1 MNTARG
7 SGGVGLKAVA
17 VATAALVALA
27 LAGCGGGDDESPD
40 RRASGEAPLAWE
52 GQTGDS
58 FPNLGYRG
66 VQIDFT
72 SQFTDPENLAQMSIA
87 AKAKALSDLV
97 APCPEWTGGTALREV
112 PNGQRAVWRATDE
125 ILFDAVCTK
134 ENGTRESW
142 KSQIRWPIAWG
153 GEHEGYGTITFALLN
168 PAARKPRFVIQGKDP
183 GRNPCLSGWDDNPI
197 DLAEGDSRTLAD
209 GQPFC
214 KIEMVVTRL
223 TDTRRYKRFTV
234 VARPA

>member
-1 MNTARG
+1 MGGALRRWTLAG
-7 SGGVGLKAVA
+7 SVAVA
-17 VATAALVALA
+17 VAI
-27 LAGCGGGDDESPD
+27 AGCGGGDDDSTD
-40 RRASGEAPLAWE
+40 RRASGEAPIAWE

-58 FPNLGYRG
+58 FPKLGYRG

-87 AKAKALSDLV
+87 AKAKALLDDSD
-97 APCPEWTGGTALREV
+97 PCPERGGGTALREV

-125 ILFDAVCTK
+125 ILFNVSCTK

-209 GQPFC
+209 GQQFC
-214 KIEMVVTRL
+214 KIEMVISRL
-223 TDTRRYKRFTV
+223 TDTKDYKRFTV
-234 VARPA
+234 IARPA